1 MVMPYVDALT
11 TWDIDF
17 GRELWQALRQN
28 KIFPAHGVFWLLDS
42 ENGWRLL
49 VATPR
54 IDEVG
59 RRKAYEELGNLT
71 RGVVPGASQSLLVE
85 LTSPRTPLYQALRS
99 VFAKTASVEG
109 ARLGNTQIGGMFID
123 DAYLYEIR

>member
-1 MVMPYVDALT
+1 MPYVDALT
-11 TWDIDF
+11 TWDVDF
-17 GRELWQALRQN
+17 GRQLWQALRQN
-28 KIFPAHGVFWLLDS
+28 RTFPTDGVFWLLDS

-59 RRKAYEELGNLT
+59 RRKAYEELGRLT

-85 LTSPRTPLYQALRS
+85 LISPRTPFYQGLRA
-99 VFAKTASVEG
+99 VFGKTASVEG
-109 ARLGNTQIGGMFID
+109 ARLGNTQIGGTYID

>member
-17 GRELWQALRQN
+17 GHKLWQALRQN
-28 KIFPAHGVFWLLDS
+28 EIFPALGVFWLLDS

-49 VATPR
+49 VATPQ
-54 IDEVG
+54 IDAVG
-59 RRKAYEELGNLT
+59 RRKAYEDLANLT
-71 RGVVPGASQSLLVE
+71 RGVVPGPSQPQLIE
-85 LTSPRTPLYQALRS
+85 LISPKVPLYQALRS
-99 VFAKTASVEG
+99 VFGKTASVEG
-109 ARLGNTQIGGMFID
+109 ARLGNTQIGGMYID

>member
-1 MVMPYVDALT
+1 MPYVDALT

-17 GRELWQALRQN
+17 GHELWQALRENQD
-28 KIFPAHGVFWLLDS
+28 FPAKGVLWLLDS

-54 IDEVG
+54 VDEVG

-71 RGVVPGASQSLLVE
+71 RGVVAGASQSLLVE
-85 LTSPRTPLYQALRS
+85 LISPKTPLYQALRS
-99 VFAKTASVEG
+99 VFGKTASVEG
-109 ARLGNTQIGGMFID
+109 ARLGNTQVGGMYID

>member
-11 TWDIDF
+11 TWEIDF
-17 GRELWQALRQN
+17 GRKLWQALRQN
-28 KIFPAHGVFWLLDS
+28 ETFPARGVFWLLDS

-54 IDEVG
+54 IDDVG

-71 RGVVPGASQSLLVE
+71 RGVVPGPNQPLLVE
-85 LTSPRTPLYQALRS
+85 LVSPRTPLYQALRS
-99 VFAKTASVEG
+99 VFGKTASVEG
-109 ARLGNTQIGGMFID
+109 ARLGNTQIGGMYID